1 MFLFDYFGGQLQ
13 LYLARQA
20 ILGRRQN
27 LVAYELFFRD
37 GPENFFPDVDPHLAT
52 SKLIGR
58 THFNKGIGEIS
69 GGKRALINFSEES
82 LVKRLPLMLPKDEVI
97 IEILEDVSPS
107 DTVYEACAE
116 MYRQGYVFALDD
128 FVYNREWR
136 RFLQL
141 VKVIKFDLMSTPLE
155 KIAPLVSQLKE
166 KTNIK
171 LLAEKVETQE
181 DYQKAM
187 DMGFH
192 FFQGYFFTRPEM
204 KSVYENETNEH
215 LLMLIFRES
224 TKAELN
230 YQRIQLLLE
239 QDSSL
244 VYRLLCFVNSG
255 SFPLK
260 TRISSVKQAMTYL
273 GDIQVRRL
281 LTLFLTAVL
290 ASPKTHELTRM
301 CVIRAKYC
309 QLVSEKIAPGLTESG
324 FLVGMF
330 SLLDAIL
337 EVNMT
342 KVLARLPMSEEI
354 ESVLLDEDDK
364 NQSPLALALRSI
376 KYLEQG
382 SWHFTELE
390 AKKMQ
395 VSSDF
400 LSDTYQKALAWSE
413 QYKTI

>member
-1 MFLFDYFGGQLQ
+1 ME

-37 GPENFFPDVDPHLAT
+37 GPENYFPNIDAHEAT

-58 THFNKGIGEIS
+58 THFNKGISEIS

-82 LVKRLPLMLPKDEVI
+82 LLKRLPLLLPKHEII
-97 IEILEDVSPS
+97 IEILEDVTPS
-107 DTVYEACAE
+107 DEVYQACVE

-128 FVYNREWR
+128 FVYRREWR

-141 VKVIKFDLMSTPLE
+141 VKVIKFDLMHTPLDQIE
-155 KIAPLVSQLKE
+155 PLIIQLKE

-181 DYQKAM
+181 EYQQAM

-192 FFQGYFFTRPEM
+192 LFQGYFFTKPEM
-204 KSVYENETNEH
+204 KSVHENETNEH
-215 LLMLIFRES
+215 LLLLLFQES
-224 TKAELN
+224 IAPELDH
-230 YQRIQLLLE
+230 RKIQNLLE
-239 QDSSL
+239 QDSAL

-255 SFPLK
+255 GFPLK

-273 GDIQVRRL
+273 GDSQLRRL
-281 LTLFLTAVL
+281 LSLFVTTVL
-290 ASPKTHELTRM
+290 ANSKTPELTKM

-309 QLVSEKIAPGLTESG
+309 ELVCKKMSPHQAESG

-330 SLLDAIL
+330 SLLDAIM
-337 EVNMT
+337 ETPMT
-342 KVLARLPMSEEI
+342 KVLERLPMSSDI
-354 ESVLLDEDDK
+354 EDVLLDEDDK
-364 NQSPLALALRSI
+364 NQSPNALALRSI
-376 KYLEQG
+376 KFLEQG

-390 AKKMQ
+390 AQKMRLN
-395 VSSDF
+395 SNF
-400 LSDTYQKALAWSE
+400 LNHAYQDAIKWSE
-413 QYKTI
+413 NYNGI

>member
-1 MFLFDYFGGQLQ
+1 MQ

-128 FVYNREWR
+128 FVYKREWR

-181 DYQKAM
+181 DYHKAM

-204 KSVYENETNEH
+204 KSVHENATNEH

-309 QLVSEKIAPGLTESG
+309 QLVCEKIAPGLTESG

-337 EVNMT
+337 EINMT

-390 AKKMQ
+390 AKKMR

-413 QYKTI
+413 QYQTI